1 MNLYVFMVDLLISI
15 LGSILGSLIMQ
26 WLGQ

>member
-1 MNLYVFMVDLLISI
+1 MNLYIFMVDLLISI
-15 LGSILGSLIMQ
+15 LGSILGTLIMQ